1 MHHPFWNSHPQHPHH
16 PMRNGHVQTDHQTV
30 IQMFM
35 NLENQI
41 TNLVKAIEANNELL
55 RSLEQKQNQV
65 VTSGG
70 GSVIVRM

>member
-1 MHHPFWNSHPQHPHH
+1 MHHPFWNSHPQYPT
-16 PMRNGHVQTDHQTV
+16 RNGHMHMDHQTV
-30 IQMFM
+30 IQMLM

-41 TNLVKAIEANNELL
+41 GNLVKAIEVNNELL